1 MFNAQCDAL
10 SAQLARR
17 VPLTPHNLRAA
28 GCTVLEPRVLTADVQ
43 HRLAVYNAVRRQAV
57 AAGCTV
63 INELPGAQ
71 HAIEVAPDAAGLA
84 FVQQG
89 GCTRRVLPSG
99 VVVHRLINGVA
110 VIYVEPTYS
119 VTLTDGEQHAD

>member
-99 VVVHRLINGVA
+99 AVVNRLINGVA
-110 VIYVEPTYS
+110 VIYVEAA
-119 VTLTDGEQHAD
+119 Q

>member
-10 SAQLARR
+10 SAELARR
-17 VPLTPHNLRAA
+17 APLTPHNLRAA
-28 GCTVLEPRVLTADVQ
+28 VRPALEPRVLTADVQ
-43 HRLAVYNAVRRQAV
+43 RRLAAHNAVRRQAV

-63 INELPGAQ
+63 INEQAAAQ
-71 HAIEVAPDAAGLA
+71 NAFEVAPDAAGLA

-99 VVVHRLINGVA
+99 VVVHRLIDGVA
-110 VIYVEPTYS
+110 VIYVE
-119 VTLTDGEQHAD
+119 AAK